1 MARCRFCG
9 SQVLNWKNLNEPSP
23 ATVAPPG
30 SSIEQIRLHNEREQ
44 LRLTQA
50 VQQAPKWQL
59 TERDGN
65 RHSCPLS
72 IEFYSRGTSP
82 TRKNDI
88 DAWLRQ
94 NPRGTT
100 NVSEVLPIPS
110 VNINLTPAI
119 PPPPAALL
127 PPPLAFPINNVLQ
140 FPPVPMG
147 SLLSPNDI
155 MQVQAPA
162 DRIASMLSTSEVT
175 QLLPLNSE
183 PTSLNICWAGE
194 WDVTRNY
201 DINDIVLYQ
210 ACFYRAK
217 LKTVGS
223 RPGNTHYWDK
233 PNSSQ
238 MLTITQMMGRG
249 EARIL
254 DKPKLD
260 LEKRSIK
267 I

>member
-9 SQVLNWKNLNEPSP
+9 SYALNWKNLNEPLP

-44 LRLTQA
+44 LRLAQSI
-50 VQQAPKWQL
+50 QLPPKWQL

-100 NVSEVLPIPS
+100 NVNDVVPIPA
-110 VNINLTPAI
+110 VNQYIAPAVI
-119 PPPPAALL
+119 PPPA
-127 PPPLAFPINNVLQ
+127 PPLAFPINNILQ
-140 FPPVPMG
+140 FPSVPQG

-155 MQVQAPA
+155 MQVQTPA
-162 DRIASMLSTSEVT
+162 DRIGSLLSSNEVT
-175 QLLPLNSE
+175 QVQPLSTE

-194 WDVTRNY
+194 WDATKNY

-217 LKTVGS
+217 LKTIGS

>member
-9 SQVLNWKNLNEPSP
+9 SYALNWKNLNEPSP

-30 SSIEQIRLHNEREQ
+30 SSIEQIRLHDEREQ
-44 LRLTQA
+44 LRLSQSI
-50 VQQAPKWQL
+50 QLAPKWQL

-110 VNINLTPAI
+110 VDINLTPAI

-127 PPPLAFPINNVLQ
+127 NPPAALLNPPLAFPINNIIQ
-140 FPPVPMG
+140 FPPVAAQG
-147 SLLSPNDI
+147 LLSVTEITELSQLQPLSETE
-155 MQVQAPA
+155 PA
-162 DRIASMLSTSEVT
+162 
-175 QLLPLNSE
+175 
-183 PTSLNICWAGE
+183 SLNICWAGE
-194 WDVTRNY
+194 WNERKSY

-217 LKTVGS
+217 VKVS
-223 RPGNTHYWDK
+223 VQRPGNTAFWDK
-233 PNSSQ
+233 PNRSQ
-238 MLTITQMMGRG
+238 MLTITQMLGRG
-249 EARIL
+249 EAQIL
-254 DKPKLD
+254 DKPKID